1 MNLATRI
8 AALVATALIALTL
21 LALPALN
28 AYQIAHSATKNR
40 LKMRKYD
47 S

>member
-1 MNLATRI
+1 MRGTTEGNPDEQSLNG
-8 AALVATALIALTL
+8 L
-21 LALPALN
+21 LSPLPALN

>member
-1 MNLATRI
+1 MRG
-8 AALVATALIALTL
+8 AAERNPDEQPRDGL
-21 LALPALN
+21 LPTLPALN
-28 AYQIAHSATKNR
+28 AYVMAHSATKNR